1 MSPSS
6 TPPSNPHESA
16 SDLRRNRQQN
26 RRYVLQNRWE
36 ILSHLGQG
44 GMGTVYMARD
54 LRLANRQCVVKKL
67 RDDFFRQ
74 EDKEKAL
81 LFFQREAFVLSRLQ
95 HPNIVHILDYFEE
108 NGDYFLVMEY
118 VEGENLQQL
127 LQAQNEPFPE
137 AQVLTWAQQISEVL
151 HYLHSHDP
159 PVIYRDLKPSN
170 VMIDNLGRVKLVDFG
185 IARPFQEDSD
195 NTHVVSAGYSPPEQY
210 WGAADPRS
218 DIYALGA
225 TMYFLLTTHEPL
237 ALQTSFPRKGN
248 PKVSERVDHLVQRAT
263 SQDIWLRFQTAP
275 EMKEAIDACLNPS
288 LARQVKLSSWA
299 VACVALLIAGLSIFA
314 YMHFLDLT
322 KGREDARGKALR
334 LEQQLKEANRRGHS
348 KDRELEL
355 LRDYTNSER
364 ETSEGHRQ
372 TAIQLQNE
380 APSSIQA
387 NSLASNSLVT
397 SPVLTPIT
405 PLVPPAPAKMNVAFK
420 EDDEAQLTDPD
431 GFPSENQLPNFDGD
445 SSNGAGAG
453 KPATQSSPAAAAP
466 VMPSTPSQQSFPSFG
481 SPSGSPSASP
491 PLGGGGFRSTFQQ
504 PRMNTYGRQPYQ
516 QQPIYQQA
524 PQQQQ
529 APVTQTYDDH
539 AVRY

>member
-1 MSPSS
+1 MTQSS
-6 TPPSNPHESA
+6 QPPSNSHDSA
-16 SDLRRNRQQN
+16 SDMRRQRQQN

-127 LQAQNEPFPE
+127 LQAQHEPFPE
-137 AQVLTWAQQISEVL
+137 QQVLAWAQQIAEVL

-237 ALQTSFPRKGN
+237 ALQTSLPKKVN

-288 LARQVKLSSWA
+288 LARQVKLSSWL
-299 VACVALLIAGLSIFA
+299 VACVALVIAGLSIFA
-314 YMHFLDLT
+314 YIHFLDIT

-364 ETSEGHRQ
+364 ETSEGRRQ
-372 TAIQLQNE
+372 PAVQLQNE

-387 NSLASNSLVT
+387 NSLAASSLMNSQLGT
-397 SPVLTPIT
+397 SGT
-405 PLVPPAPAKMNVAFK
+405 PPAPAKMTVAFK
-420 EDDEAQLTDPD
+420 EEDEAQLTDPD
-431 GFPSENQLPNFDGD
+431 GFPNENQLPNFDND
-445 SSNGAGAG
+445 SPPGSSSKAPQPVSAVP
-453 KPATQSSPAAAAP
+453 PA
-466 VMPSTPSQQSFPSFG
+466 QSFPSF
-481 SPSGSPSASP
+481 ASP
-491 PLGGGGFRSTFQQ
+491 NTNAPSFKSYQQ
-504 PRMNTYGRQPYQ
+504 PMQVNSYGKQPYQ
-516 QQPIYQQA
+516 QQPMQYQQA
-524 PQQQQ
+524 PQTQ
-529 APVTQTYDDH
+529 APVTQTYDDR

>member
-1 MSPSS
+1 MTQSS
-6 TPPSNPHESA
+6 QPPSNPHESA
-16 SDLRRNRQQN
+16 SDIRRQRAQN

-36 ILSHLGQG
+36 IQSHLGQG
-44 GMGTVYMARD
+44 GMGTVYLALD

-81 LFFQREAFVLSRLQ
+81 LFFQREAYVLSRLG

-127 LQAQNEPFPE
+127 LQSKKEPFPE
-137 AQVLTWAQQISEVL
+137 SQVIGWAQQIAEVL

-170 VMIDNLGRVKLVDFG
+170 VMIDSLGRVKLVDFG

-225 TMYFLLTTHEPL
+225 TMYFLLTTNEPL
-237 ALQTSFPRKGN
+237 ALQTSFPRKSN

-275 EMKEAIDACLNPS
+275 EMKEALDACLNPS
-288 LARQVKLSSWA
+288 LARSVKMSNWV
-299 VACVALLIAGLSIFA
+299 VACLALAIAGLSIFA
-314 YMHFLDLT
+314 YVHFLDIT
-322 KGREDARGKALR
+322 KGREDLRGKAKK
-334 LEQQLKEANRRGHS
+334 LEQALNEANRRGHS

-355 LRDYTNSER
+355 LRTYANSER
-364 ETSEGHRQ
+364 ETSEGHQ
-372 TAIQLQNE
+372 SAVQLQSE
-380 APSSIQA
+380 APSSTAA
-387 NSLASNSLVT
+387 NTLAT
-397 SPVLTPIT
+397 A
-405 PLVPPAPAKMNVAFK
+405 PLATAPAFTPGTAKMSVAFK
-420 EDDEAQLTDPD
+420 EQDEAKLSDPD
-431 GFPSENQLPNFDGD
+431 GFPTESQIPSFDNEPNQFSQQTQPPM
-445 SSNGAGAG
+445 SNAPTNPPQGVPQGAGV
-453 KPATQSSPAAAAP
+453 P
-466 VMPSTPSQQSFPSFG
+466 
-481 SPSGSPSASP
+481 
-491 PLGGGGFRSTFQQ
+491 
-504 PRMNTYGRQPYQ
+504 
-516 QQPIYQQA
+516 
-524 PQQQQ
+524 
-529 APVTQTYDDH
+529 QTYNDH
-539 AVRY
+539 PIRF